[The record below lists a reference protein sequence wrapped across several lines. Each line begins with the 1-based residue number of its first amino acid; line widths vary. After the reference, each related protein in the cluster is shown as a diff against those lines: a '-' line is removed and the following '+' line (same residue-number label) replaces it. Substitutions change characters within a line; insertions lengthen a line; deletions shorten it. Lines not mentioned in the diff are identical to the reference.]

1 MRLVVRVGWNWCLY
15 QKEANPN
22 STMPPAKRRR
32 GHTWR
37 WLWRRCRKRC
47 CLWSTRF
54 LGFFS
59 HSFLHMFKKMLHGSK
74 SWTLFENLFENFFC
88 ISWIT
93 LMLILRLAWL
103 LRTLSRPMRKT
114 FIRQH
119 EFIEFRVAISKA
131 NKLSSHF
138 VNIFWRSIFSI
149 GPSLLNLK
157 EYPILNPKSHP
168 HVRCKQTLYAESK
181 ITTL

>member
-1 MRLVVRVGWNWCLY
+1 MKLVPVPKRSEPKLDDASS
-15 QKEANPN
+15 Q
-22 STMPPAKRRR
+22 TAKRAHLALTVKAMQKTLLPVVDAVSR
-32 GHTWR
+32 
-37 WLWRRCRKRC
+37 L
-47 CLWSTRF
+47 
-54 LGFFS
+54 FS

-157 EYPILNPKSHP
+157 EYPILNSKSHP